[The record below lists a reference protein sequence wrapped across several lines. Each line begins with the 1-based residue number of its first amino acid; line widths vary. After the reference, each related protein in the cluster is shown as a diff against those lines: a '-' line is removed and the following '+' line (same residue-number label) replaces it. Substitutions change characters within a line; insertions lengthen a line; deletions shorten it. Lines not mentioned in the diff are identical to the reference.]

1 MKKRPLCLLCIGLM
15 LAIWALK
22 LAGAP
27 IFGEPALP
35 AELHSRLQEGMTLHI
50 TGTISG
56 RTEKSGSTQYI
67 LTDTFLIYQK
77 KKISLNKILL
87 SLQKQ
92 ENKENQ
98 EDQEYFRIGDCVDA
112 LGKLKALQEP
122 GNPGEFHRKAY
133 YACQRIYY
141 SMWGNQVSLLHR
153 PNSSLGEGL
162 QNFRQKVTDRLHSL
176 TPDRIGGILAVMTW
190 GEKEY
195 LAEES
200 RQLYQ
205 ISGLSHILSISG
217 LHISLLGMAL
227 FRLLLRMGCKDPLAG
242 PLAAALMGLYAI
254 LVGGQPSALRAC
266 IMFGV
271 MLGARLLGRS
281 YDLLSA
287 LALAGILILL
297 ENPAYLFYSGFQLSF
312 AAVLGAGLFYPLLA
326 ALMPEKLRKSRKL
339 RKKRKEGKEGK
350 GRQGNLS
357 DIRNFLW
364 RILAGLWQAG
374 ASWLSINALL
384 LPLIAYDFYEI
395 PVYSLFANLLL
406 VPLAGL
412 VLVSGIAGSLIALV
426 SRGLGKLMLQPALLC
441 LQVFQLVTTGTARLP
456 RAVWICGQPSLLQV
470 FLYYVGLGGLILL
483 LDRKVE
489 EGKRKELRKDRK
501 KDQEKV
507 REKDQRGRGR
517 IRFSLI
523 FGLAVGICLLLFWKP
538 SPGVTITALDV
549 GQGDCLAVT
558 SGRTVYLVDGGSS
571 DVNQVGTYRILPYLK
586 QQGIGCLE
594 GIFLTHPDQD
604 HINGVQELLEA
615 IAAGKTSLEVKRL
628 LLPWWMQDQEET
640 RNLRELA
647 QEAGLSLHYLQAG
660 DCMRAGDLQIQVLH
674 PSAGTSYRGNEG
686 SLVLKLTSGSFQ
698 GLLTGDLEGI
708 GEEAVES
715 SGLLTKCD
723 YLKVAHHGSR
733 NSTSAAFLDRVQP
746 EICIISAPA
755 NSIYGHPHAEVL
767 ERIENQG
774 ASWYQTGISGAIRVK
789 IQKGKMQVEEY
800 RRSCG

>member
-27 IFGEPALP
+27 IFGEPSLP

-56 RTEKSGSTQYI
+56 RTEKSGSIQYI

-87 SLQKQ
+87 SLQNQ
-92 ENKENQ
+92 GNKENQ
-98 EDQEYFRIGDCVDA
+98 ENQENQEGQEIFRMGDCVDA

-122 GNPGEFHRKAY
+122 GNPGEFDRKAY
-133 YACQRIYY
+133 YAYQRIYY
-141 SMWGNQVSLLHR
+141 SMWGNQVTLLKR
-153 PNSSLGEGL
+153 PNYSLGEGL
-162 QNFRQKVTDRLHSL
+162 QNFRQEVTDRLHSL

-227 FRLLLRMGCKDPLAG
+227 FRLLLQMGCRDPLAG
-242 PLAAALMGLYAI
+242 PLAAALMGLYCI

-312 AAVLGAGLFYPLLA
+312 AAVLGAGLFYPILA
-326 ALMPEKLRKSRKL
+326 ALMPEKLRKSRKV
-339 RKKRKEGKEGK
+339 RKKRKEGK

-364 RILAGLWQAG
+364 RTLASLWQAG
-374 ASWLSINALL
+374 ASWLSVNALL
-384 LPLIAYDFYEI
+384 LPMIAYYFYEI

-412 VLVSGIAGSLIALV
+412 VLVSGIAGSLMALV
-426 SRGLGKLMLQPALLC
+426 SRGLGKLILQPAVLC

-470 FLYYVGLGGLILL
+470 FLYYLGMGSLILL

-489 EGKRKELRKDRK
+489 EGKRKRLRKDR
-501 KDQEKV
+501 
-507 REKDQRGRGR
+507 EKDQKGRGR
-517 IRFSLI
+517 IRFPVIL
-523 FGLAVGICLLLFWKP
+523 GLAAGICLQLFWRS
-538 SPGVTITALDV
+538 SPGITITALDV
-549 GQGDCLAVT
+549 GQGDCLALT

-571 DVNQVGTYRILPYLK
+571 DVNQVGNYRILPYLK

-594 GIFLTHPDQD
+594 GIFLTHLDQD
-604 HINGVQELLEA
+604 HINGIQELLEA
-615 IAAGKTSLEVKRL
+615 MAAGETSLEAKRL
-628 LLPWWMQDQEET
+628 LLPWWMQGQEET
-640 RNLRELA
+640 RSLQGLA
-647 QEAGLSLHYLQAG
+647 KEAGLSLHYLQAG
-660 DCMRAGDLQIQVLH
+660 DRICTDDLQIQVLH

-698 GLLTGDLEGI
+698 GLLTGDLEGV

-715 SGLLTKCD
+715 SGLLTECD

-746 EICIISAPA
+746 EICIISAPE

-767 ERIENQG
+767 DRIENQG
-774 ASWYQTGISGAIRVK
+774 ASWYQTGIGGAIRVK